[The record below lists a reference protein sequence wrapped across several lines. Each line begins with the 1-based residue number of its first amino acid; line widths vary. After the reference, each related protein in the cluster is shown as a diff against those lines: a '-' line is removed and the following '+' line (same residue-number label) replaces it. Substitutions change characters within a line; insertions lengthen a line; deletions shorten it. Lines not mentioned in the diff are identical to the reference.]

1 MKTIA
6 TCEVCD
12 STDLL
17 RVLDLGSHPLCDDL
31 VKIEDNR
38 ECIEYAVEILFCEKC
53 ATTHQRFQVPK
64 VDLFPD
70 SYHYRSRLTAD
81 VLSGMRGLVESVNNE
96 LKGGLRNRVVLDVG
110 SNDGSLLDIF
120 AEFGATTIGIEPTGA
135 ASDSEGRGH
144 DIYKSYFDS
153 KLVDL
158 IKEMY
163 SVIDV
168 ITFTN
173 VFAHIEDL
181 NLLLKNLEI
190 LMGPNTLLV
199 IENHYLGSVLRNF
212 QFDTFYHEHP
222 RTYSAQSFVHIAK
235 KLHAEVR
242 FLDFPH
248 RYGGNIRVF
257 ISKDDSDIEK
267 LNLESILSQEKNYVV
282 EFENMTNFIELW
294 KAKKRA
300 QIDQLVSKYGPLPA
314 KAFPGRAAILIKL
327 LNLDS
332 TEILTVY
339 EKPGSPKIGH
349 YVPGTRIPISS
360 DVEAN
365 FAKLEVPIINLAWH
379 ISAEIHQYLHS
390 VGLQTEIIEILELDL
405 V

>member
-158 IKEMY
+158 IKEKY

>member
-6 TCEVCD
+6 SCEVCD
-12 STDLL
+12 SNDLL
-17 RVLDLGSHPLCDDL
+17 RVLDLGAHPLCDDL
-31 VKIEDNR
+31 VEIGDIR
-38 ECIEYAVEILFCEKC
+38 ECLEYAVEILFCGKC
-53 ATTHQRFQVPK
+53 ATAHQHFQVPK

-81 VLSGMRGLVESVNNE
+81 VLNGMRDLVASVNSK
-96 LKGGLRNRVVLDVG
+96 LTDGLRDKVVLDVG

-144 DIYKSYFDS
+144 DVYKSYFDS
-153 KLVDL
+153 KMVGI
-158 IKEMY
+158 IKQKY
-163 SVIDV
+163 GVIDV
-168 ITFTN
+168 VTFTN
-173 VFAHIEDL
+173 VFAHIDDL
-181 NLLLKNLEI
+181 NSLLKNLEV

-222 RTYSAQSFVHIAK
+222 RTYSARSFVHIAK
-235 KLHAEVR
+235 KLNAEVR
-242 FLDFPH
+242 FLDFPQ
-248 RYGGNIRVF
+248 RYGGNIRVY
-257 ISKDDSDIEK
+257 ISKDDSHNEEI
-267 LNLESILSQEKNYVV
+267 NLESILSQERNYVA
-282 EFENMTNFIELW
+282 EFEDMARFIELW
-294 KAKKRA
+294 QSRKRA
-300 QIDQLVSKYGPLPA
+300 QIDHLVSKYGPLPA

-327 LNLDS
+327 LDLDS
-332 TEILTVY
+332 TKILTVY

-349 YVPGTRIPISS
+349 YVPGTRITISS
-360 DVEAN
+360 DEEAV
-365 FAKLEVPIINLAWH
+365 FAKLKVPIINLAWH

-390 VGLQTEIIEILELDL
+390 VGLQTEIIEILERDL

>member
-1 MKTIA
+1 
-6 TCEVCD
+6 
-12 STDLL
+12 
-17 RVLDLGSHPLCDDL
+17 LGSHPLCDDL
-31 VKIEDNR
+31 VEIEDSR

-53 ATTHQRFQVPK
+53 ATAHQRFQVPK

-96 LKGGLRNRVVLDVG
+96 LKGTLRNSVVLDVG

-144 DIYKSYFDS
+144 DIYKNYFDS
-153 KLVDL
+153 KLVNQ
-158 IKEMY
+158 IKEKY
-163 SVIDV
+163 AVIDV

-199 IENHYLGSVLRNF
+199 VENHYLGSVLRNF

-222 RTYSAQSFVHIAK
+222 RTYSARSFVHIAK
-235 KLHAEVR
+235 KLNAEVR

-257 ISKDDSDIEK
+257 ISKNDSDIEK
-267 LNLESILSQEKNYVV
+267 FNLESILSKEKNYVA
-282 EFENMTNFIELW
+282 EFENMAKFIELW

-300 QIDQLVSKYGPLPA
+300 QIDQLVSNYGPLPA

-349 YVPGTRIPISS
+349 YVPGTKIPISS
-360 DVEAN
+360 DAEAN

-379 ISAEIHQYLHS
+379 ISAEIQQYLHS

>member
-6 TCEVCD
+6 SCEVCD
-12 STDLL
+12 SNDLL

-31 VKIEDNR
+31 VEIGDNR
-38 ECIEYAVEILFCEKC
+38 ECLEYPVEILFCGKC
-53 ATTHQRFQVPK
+53 ATAHQQYQVPK

-81 VLSGMRGLVESVNNE
+81 VLNGMRDLVVSVNSK
-96 LKGGLRNRVVLDVG
+96 LTDGLRNKVVLDVG

-135 ASDSEGRGH
+135 ASDSEGRGN
-144 DIYKSYFDS
+144 DVYKNYFDS
-153 KLVDL
+153 KMVG
-158 IKEMY
+158 IVKQKY
-163 SVIDV
+163 GVIDV

-173 VFAHIEDL
+173 VFAHIDDL
-181 NLLLKNLEI
+181 NSLLKNLEV
-190 LMGPNTLLV
+190 LLGPNTLLV
-199 IENHYLGSVLRNF
+199 IENHYLGSVLKNF

-222 RTYSAQSFVHIAK
+222 RTYSARSFVHIAK
-235 KLHAEVR
+235 KLNAEVR

-257 ISKDDSDIEK
+257 ISRGNSHNDK
-267 LNLESILSQEKNYVV
+267 LNLESILSQEKNYVA
-282 EFENMTNFIELW
+282 EFEDMTKFIELW
-294 KAKKRA
+294 RSRKRA
-300 QIDQLVSKYGPLPA
+300 QIDSLVSKYGPLPA

-332 TEILTVY
+332 TKIHTVF

-360 DVEAN
+360 DEEAV
-365 FAKLEVPIINLAWH
+365 FAKLKVPIVNLAWH
-379 ISAEIHQYLHS
+379 ISTEIHQYLHS

>member
-6 TCEVCD
+6 SCEVCD

-17 RVLDLGSHPLCDDL
+17 RVLNLGSHPLCDDL
-31 VKIEDNR
+31 VEIEDNR

-53 ATTHQRFQVPK
+53 ATAHQRFQVPK

-158 IKEMY
+158 IKEKY

-199 IENHYLGSVLRNF
+199 VENHYLGSVLRNS

-235 KLHAEVR
+235 KLHAKVR

-300 QIDQLVSKYGPLPA
+300 QIDQLVGKYGPLPA

>member
-6 TCEVCD
+6 SCEVCD
-12 STDLL
+12 SNNLL

-31 VKIEDNR
+31 VEIEDSR

-53 ATTHQRFQVPK
+53 ATAHQRYQVPK

-81 VLSGMRGLVESVNNE
+81 VLNGMRDLVVSVNSK
-96 LKGGLRNRVVLDVG
+96 LTDGLINSVVLDVG

-120 AEFGATTIGIEPTGA
+120 AEFGATTIGVEPTGA
-135 ASDSEGRGH
+135 TSDSEGRGH
-144 DIYKSYFDS
+144 DVYKSYFDS
-153 KLVDL
+153 KMVDL
-158 IKEMY
+158 IRKKY
-163 SVIDV
+163 GVIDV
-168 ITFTN
+168 IAFTN

-181 NLLLKNLEI
+181 NLLLSNVEI
-190 LMGPNTLLV
+190 LMGPKTLLV

-222 RTYSAQSFVHIAK
+222 RTYSAQSFIHIAK
-235 KLHAEVR
+235 KLNAEVH

-257 ISKDDSDIEK
+257 ISKDDSHGDK
-267 LNLESILSQEKNYVV
+267 LNLESILSQENNYVAQ
-282 EFENMTNFIELW
+282 FEDMTKFIELW
-294 KAKKRA
+294 RARKRA

-332 TEILTVY
+332 TKILTVY

-360 DVEAN
+360 DEEVD
-365 FAKLEVPIINLAWH
+365 FAKLKVPIINLAWH